1 MTFGKEGKEG
11 NKNFRK
17 FESFQVGFLGNNK
30 PEIGRAIITIANI
43 LNIVIQIFFTKMFFV
58 VRHLDVVLEDP
69 LVVREKSLFYKT
81 VDNQECEMPTKF
93 HDDRTINSWV
103 IEERRFRHNIPCAPS
118 PWCCSWGSSDRRN
131 EFSCI

>member
-1 MTFGKEGKEG
+1 MPTKFQDDWFINSWEILTFRPLEKEEEK
-11 NKNFRK
+11 NKNFKK

-69 LVVREKSLFYKT
+69 LVVTEKSLFYKT
-81 VDNQECEMPTKF
+81 C
-93 HDDRTINSWV
+93 R
-103 IEERRFRHNIPCAPS
+103 
-118 PWCCSWGSSDRRN
+118 
-131 EFSCI
+131 

>member
-1 MTFGKEGKEG
+1 M
-11 NKNFRK
+11 K

-81 VDNQECEMPTKF
+81 C
-93 HDDRTINSWV
+93 R
-103 IEERRFRHNIPCAPS
+103 
-118 PWCCSWGSSDRRN
+118 
-131 EFSCI
+131 